1 MILVGEDY
9 ICKVNDQLQN
19 NLFCKRLQEDLT
31 TKHVEIVNST
41 AKKLVVEEL
50 RTPQLHILPNIHKP
64 VTLGKPVVSSVEF
77 HTGKISKFVD
87 HYLQPHAKALPLYI
101 KDISGFINK
110 ISQTENLIK
119 YTFLVT
125 LNRINVTFA
134 ILLH

>member
-1 MILVGEDY
+1 M
-9 ICKVNDQLQN
+9 
-19 NLFCKRLQEDLT
+19 
-31 TKHVEIVNST
+31 
-41 AKKLVVEEL
+41 
-50 RTPQLHILPNIHKP
+50 HKP

-125 LNRINVTFA
+125 LNRIKRYICDPVTLTLDRS
-134 ILLH
+134 ILTFQITTG

>member
-1 MILVGEDY
+1 M
-9 ICKVNDQLQN
+9 
-19 NLFCKRLQEDLT
+19 
-31 TKHVEIVNST
+31 
-41 AKKLVVEEL
+41 
-50 RTPQLHILPNIHKP
+50 HKP